1 MRSGVGSF
9 WPRSRRLDFLEDFLP
24 CELLCAAEPVGFF
37 AAGLCAF
44 TEMENTPSPAARSS
58 DEAKCVAFRRFR
70 RIACRSYCWFSAGTF
85 PDRYTVAIRSLS
97 WRRRILK
104 TISSPAFK
112 LDTALR

>member
-24 CELLCAAEPVGFF
+24 CELLCAAEPVGLF

-58 DEAKCVAFRRFR
+58 DEARCVAFRRFR
-70 RIACRSYCWFSAGTF
+70 RIACRSVIAGSPPGLSRTGTPSQF
-85 PDRYTVAIRSLS
+85 GRYLGGEES
-97 WRRRILK
+97 
-104 TISSPAFK
+104 
-112 LDTALR
+112 